1 MIEDFI
7 EYEAFRPLLE
17 DAVICP
23 ECGTGILEPLDHTNY
38 VCDCCNTAYNL
49 PD

>member
-23 ECGTGILEPLDHTNY
+23 ECDMGVLCKCDIDPQRAICD
-38 VCDCCNTAYNL
+38 VCDAVFEV
-49 PD
+49 